1 MKLLINTSNRKKN
14 CYKILN
20 DIKENNDYIFSLSD
34 KEIKPCNGCSDCKKG
49 LVKYCSIN
57 DDMQELYKQMTKY
70 DKIVIA
76 TPIHMNFFCGQLK
89 IIIDRLRPH
98 SMNPELL
105 KNKKIYLIITWMLS
119 EEENKVAINLI
130 TKYFESLTEFMEF
143 NFKFLGYLSSGI
155 IEEIDD
161 IEKNNANY
169 KEIIEG
175 IKNSI

>member
-1 MKLLINTSNRKKN
+1 MKLLINTSNREKN

-20 DIKENNDYIFSLSD
+20 DIKENNDYMFSLSN

-57 DDMQELYKQMTKY
+57 DDMQELYKQMSKF

-76 TPIHMNFFCGQLK
+76 TPIYMNFFCGQLK
-89 IIIDRLRPH
+89 ILIDRLRPH

-105 KNKKIYLIITWMLS
+105 KNKKLYLIITGMLS
-119 EEENKVAINLI
+119 EEENKEAIDMI

-143 NFKFLGYLSSGI
+143 NFHFLGYISSGI
-155 IEEIDD
+155 IEEIDA
-161 IEKNNANY
+161 IEKNNTNY
-169 KEIIEG
+169 NDIIER
-175 IKNSI
+175 IKKNI

>member
-1 MKLLINTSNRKKN
+1 MKLLINTSNREKN

-20 DIKENNDYIFSLSD
+20 EIRDDNDYIFSLSD

-57 DDMQELYKQMTKY
+57 DDMQELYKQMSKF

-76 TPIHMNFFCGQLK
+76 TPIYMNFFCGQLK
-89 IIIDRLRPH
+89 ILIDRLRPH

-105 KNKKIYLIITWMLS
+105 KNKKLYLIITGMLS
-119 EEENKVAINLI
+119 EEENKETVDMI

-143 NFKFLGYLSSGI
+143 NFHFLGYISSGI

-161 IEKNNANY
+161 IEKNNTNY
-169 KEIIEG
+169 NDIIER